1 MREGTFVLNLRE
13 LEALGRE
20 IAACL
25 EPGGRVFLEG
35 GLGSGKSTLARAV
48 LKALGVRGA
57 IPSPSF
63 IMDAVYELPRMQV
76 HHMDLYRLSGESG
89 ELAML
94 GFDEI
99 LDSDAVVIVEWADRI
114 RGLEVLAGFH
124 VGLRCVSDPSV
135 REVSVARRLAGN

>member
-1 MREGTFVLNLRE
+1 LREGTFVLDRMGM
-13 LEALGRE
+13 EALGRE
-20 IAACL
+20 VAAEL
-25 EPGGRVFLEG
+25 SPGGRVFLRG

-48 LKALGVRGA
+48 LKAMGVTGA

-63 IMDAVYELPRMQV
+63 VMDAVYDLPRMQV
-76 HHMDLYRLSGESG
+76 HHMDLYRLSGDPL

-114 RGLEVLAGFH
+114 KGLGDVPGIH
-124 VGLRCVSDPSV
+124 IGLRCVSDPSL
-135 REVSVARRLAGN
+135 REVSVARRLAGD